1 MSYSILYRSM
11 FVKMSDGRFI
21 PMMEMG
27 DNNVWECN
35 YGRGRDR
42 RSRSWSNINL
52 NRGQKFFTES
62 EIKKFLDD
70 WNKESESKR
79 QRDLNSDEEWVR
91 EMAENANFGYYEGIS
106 VYGKGGTQGTKFNDV
121 RNVVLSGIKNSI
133 SLQDAIEKCNL
144 KITYWENGAQRFV
157 KVKTEEDLF
166 NFDADNDY
174 YLTYDS
180 NISTD
185 FCFNY
190 KKALKGFETHSK
202 NGRKY
207 RLRCCDKY
215 GQTLYVWLKG
225 GNIMLIDDIDKASVF
240 DKQISNGLELHT
252 IIFRL
257 FDDIK
262 SVSSLYLT
270 NGD

>member
-27 DNNVWECN
+27 DNNVWDCN
-35 YGRGRDR
+35 YGRGRGR

-52 NRGQKFFTES
+52 NRGQKFFTEG
-62 EIKKFLDD
+62 EIKKFLEG
-70 WNKESESKR
+70 WNNDFEAKR
-79 QRDLNSDEEWVR
+79 QKDLNSDNEWDR
-91 EMAENANFGYYEGIS
+91 NMAENASFGYYEAIS
-106 VYGKGGTQGTKFNDV
+106 VYGKGTTNITTFNDV
-121 RNVVLSGIKNSI
+121 RNIVLGGIKNCI

-144 KITYWENGAQRFV
+144 KITYWENGVQRFV

-166 NFDADNDY
+166 NFDRDNDY
-174 YLTYDS
+174 YFTYDS

-190 KKALKGFETHSK
+190 KKALRGFEKISNKGH
-202 NGRKY
+202 KY
-207 RLRCCDKY
+207 RLSCCDNL
-215 GQTLYVWLKG
+215 GHTFYVSLKG
-225 GNIMLIDDIDKASVF
+225 GNIILIDDIDKASVF

-257 FDDIK
+257 FRDIRK
-262 SVSSLYLT
+262 VSSLYI
-270 NGD
+270 D

>member
-1 MSYSILYRSM
+1 
-11 FVKMSDGRFI
+11 
-21 PMMEMG
+21 
-27 DNNVWECN
+27 
-35 YGRGRDR
+35 
-42 RSRSWSNINL
+42 
-52 NRGQKFFTES
+52 
-62 EIKKFLDD
+62 
-70 WNKESESKR
+70 
-79 QRDLNSDEEWVR
+79 
-91 EMAENANFGYYEGIS
+91 MAENANFGYYEGIS

-121 RNVVLSGIKNSI
+121 RNAVLSGIKNSI
-133 SLQDAIEKCNL
+133 SLQDAVEKCNL
-144 KITYWENGAQRFV
+144 KITYWENGVQRFV

-166 NFDADNDY
+166 NFDVDNDY

-180 NISTD
+180 NSSTD
-185 FCFNY
+185 FCFNC

-215 GQTLYVWLKG
+215 GQTFYVWLKG

-262 SVSSLYLT
+262 SVSSLYLY
-270 NGD
+270 